1 MVSHVKIQVD
11 FSMTTLSNFERL
23 SLALLANPSVGDD
36 YFVDPKLVGELVTS
50 GQEWAL
56 RWEYG
61 WLHDEGHPLDAVVTE
76 TTEIFQMYRH
86 LQNSADELGLDDEL
100 THFPG
105 FDFNNDPHA
114 GVAEAMVNKIHRF
127 ENVRGATD
135 NSHSIASVK
144 RYNRMLAAYRPIL
157 ASMGHP
163 AGFRLLST
171 AEIEAILGS

>member
-1 MVSHVKIQVD
+1 
-11 FSMTTLSNFERL
+11 MTSLTNFERL
-23 SLALLANPSVGDD
+23 SLVLQANQSVGDD

-61 WLHDEGHPLDAVVTE
+61 WLEDESHPLDAVVAE
-76 TTEIFQMYRH
+76 TTKIFEMFRH
-86 LQNSADELGLDDEL
+86 LQSSADGLDLDENL

-114 GVAEAMVNKIHRF
+114 GVAKTMVNKIERF

-135 NSHSIASVK
+135 NSHSINSVK
-144 RYNRMLAAYRPIL
+144 HYNRMLDVYRPIL
-157 ASMGHP
+157 DSLESP
-163 AGFRLLST
+163 AGFRLLT
-171 AEIEAILGS
+171 AEEIEAVLKA